1 MESTYHLEIMKLEDY
16 IKQPLREFSRG
27 DNDCTAF
34 AAGWANVIL
43 AGKKMPLIPIDK
55 MTFGDVTRALREDG
69 FAGTVA
75 KKLADH
81 GFKAVKIPKDE
92 DIVVIECEKATF
104 NETVG
109 IYKNGTVV
117 VRGHDGL
124 FFEQEPII
132 LKTFTAPK

>member
-1 MESTYHLEIMKLEDY
+1 MKLEDY
-16 IKQPLREFSRG
+16 IKQPLGEFSRG

-43 AGKKMPLIPIDK
+43 ESRKMPLIPIEK
-55 MTFGDVTRALREDG
+55 MTFGDVCRALREDG
-69 FAGTVA
+69 FTGTVA
-75 KKLADH
+75 RKLVDH
-81 GFKAVKIPKDE
+81 GFKAVKIAKDG

-109 IYKNGTVV
+109 IYKGGTVV
-117 VRGHDGL
+117 VRGHNGL
-124 FFEQEPII
+124 FFEKEPII